1 MRRFGVGLVAAS
13 LALSGCDSILG
24 VDALDYTPDDGGL
37 DAEAGPVQTDGNPPL
52 DVTVPIDTGVDA
64 GADAND
70 GTVGDE
76 TTPPDG
82 GEDADSGQSD
92 VCVNV
97 CHPGDTRCAATGVEQ
112 CVATSP
118 GCTDWVPF
126 KTCGAHQSC
135 QAAGDGGAAACV
147 CASTICNGVGAACQD
162 QQTLATCSTDTDG
175 CVYVSA
181 TQACITPD
189 ACSGAAP
196 SAKCSATCTDAC
208 SAGQTACVQGE
219 LATCTKGSNG
229 CYAYGAP
236 VACGAHQSCTGSAG
250 SASCTCNN
258 AAGCSV
264 VGTVCTSSSA
274 YQSCSKDAQ
283 GCWVAYAA
291 ITCGT
296 HQSCTGSAGSASCTC
311 NNAAGCTAAG
321 NVCTGNS
328 SYATC
333 SQDTN
338 GCWVE
343 SSSVACTA
351 PSGGTVSCSG
361 GSCVPACGNLT
372 YCPSQNDCADL
383 TQNGNCGAC
392 GKTCTPGVACTGSQ
406 CIVEYGNPT
415 ATGGF
420 TSTEDLIPVYFAGF
434 AVAVPQPIKVLKLGM
449 NLHAANNNT
458 NALMALYQPDS
469 GGTLHLIAATA
480 ATPVV
485 GGVNELPV
493 TSPVSI
499 NSGPYWVFVEFS
511 NQVTIYDN
519 TNASAKVPFFYLG
532 GQTFG
537 VGNLPN
543 PYPSNTSAASLGTPT
558 TLYMVGAE

>member
-1 MRRFGVGLVAAS
+1 MRRLGVGLIAAS
-13 LALSGCDSILG
+13 LALSGCDAILG
-24 VDALDYTPDDGGL
+24 VSSLDYTPDDGGL
-37 DAEAGPVQTDGNPPL
+37 DAEAGPVQTDGNAPP

-70 GTVGDE
+70 GILGDE
-76 TTPPDG
+76 DANAPLDA
-82 GEDADSGQSD
+82 GEDADAEP
-92 VCVNV
+92 VEACANV
-97 CHPGDTRCAATGVEQ
+97 CHAGDTRCAAAGVEA
-112 CVATSP
+112 CVASSP
-118 GCTDWVPF
+118 GCTGWVPS
-126 KTCGAHQSC
+126 KTCGAHQTC
-135 QAAGDGGAAACV
+135 ETAGDGGAAACV
-147 CASTICNGVGAACQD
+147 CASTLCNGAGTACQD
-162 QQTLATCSTDTDG
+162 QQTLATCVADTDG

-181 TQACITPD
+181 TSKCTAPQ
-189 ACSGAAP
+189 ACSGTAP

-208 SAGQTACVQGE
+208 TSGQTACVQGG
-219 LATCTKGSNG
+219 LAACAKGTNQ
-229 CYAYGAP
+229 CLAYGTP
-236 VACGAHQSCTGSAG
+236 VA
-250 SASCTCNN
+250 
-258 AAGCSV
+258 
-264 VGTVCTSSSA
+264 
-274 YQSCSKDAQ
+274 
-283 GCWVAYAA
+283 
-291 ITCGT
+291 CGT
-296 HQSCTGSAGSASCTC
+296 HQSCTGSAGSAACTC

-321 NVCTGNS
+321 NLCTGTS

-361 GSCVPACGNLT
+361 GSCVPACGSLT
-372 YCPSQNDCADL
+372 YCSAQNDCADL

-434 AVAVPQPIKVLKLGM
+434 AVPVPQPIKVLKLGM
-449 NLHAANNNT
+449 NLHAALNNT
-458 NALMALYQPDS
+458 NALLALYQPDA

-480 ATPVV
+480 ATAVV
-485 GGVNELPV
+485 GGVNELAV
-493 TSPVSI
+493 TAPVSI
-499 NSGPYWVFVEFS
+499 SAGTYWVFVEFS

-543 PYPSNTSAASLGTPT
+543 PFPSNTSAATMGTPT
-558 TLYMVGAE
+558 TLYMIGAE